1 MAGTGVGIL
10 SRYTIQ
16 SELSSRGRYSKTFL
30 AKDEQGARFLLKQ
43 LHPRHAAS
51 RVEIRRFVREGM
63 LRPELKHTITP
74 IDLITENNEAWIV
87 RPYFE
92 GKDLKAFAPDLTE
105 DQKWKV
111 IQGIH
116 VALQELHAAEILHM
130 DLKPSNVLISEDLS
144 EIKLIDLGLAYPTT
158 KRVKDAEGYNKSFWT
173 LPGKIYPFS
182 FYYAPP
188 EQMLNFNDLFCP
200 ASDYFSLGIIA
211 YELFTGEKPYS
222 EAHPALLTNMMIN
235 SQIDYSK
242 IKDQRVREVVKGLTA
257 KHVFSKPPNLLTRPQ
272 QRYGLK
278 KALELR
284 EFNLQTC
291 IRDYLHS

>member
-1 MAGTGVGIL
+1 MAGTGVGL
-10 SRYTIQ
+10 LNRYTIQ
-16 SELSSRGRYSKTFL
+16 SEFSTKGRYSKTFL
-30 AKDEQGARFLLKQ
+30 AADEHGARFLLKQ
-43 LHPRHAAS
+43 LHPRHSAS

-63 LRPELKHTITP
+63 LCPVLKHTITP

-92 GKDLKAFAPDLTE
+92 GKDLKTLAPKLTD

-111 IQGIH
+111 IQSIH

-130 DLKPSNVLISEDLS
+130 DLKPSNVLISGDLS

-158 KRVKDAEGYNKSFWT
+158 KRVKDAKGYNKSFWT

-222 EAHPALLTNMMIN
+222 DAHPALLTNMMIN
-235 SQIDYSK
+235 SPIEVSK
-242 IKDQRVREVVKGLTA
+242 INDQGVRELVMGLTT

-278 KALELR
+278 KGIAARNSPPDPL
-284 EFNLQTC
+284 
-291 IRDYLHS
+291 S